1 MKAAYHL
8 LLLAVQAGITFVA
21 LLSIYLLL
29 ALLNY
34 RGGFPAFIGLVTF
47 QPVLGAVLSLA
58 TISVCVVVGLPLR
71 LTALG
76 RWWRQRGYLALG
88 GVLAGGGL
96 LGLFLLSG
104 GATEAAATAGSSAL
118 VLACSGW
125 FLLAFSLLHVFPPD
139 TLLHR
144 LSLLSPL
151 YSK

>member
-1 MKAAYHL
+1 MRVAYHL

-21 LLSIYLLL
+21 LLGIYLLL
-29 ALLNY
+29 ALLDY
-34 RGGFPAFIGLVTF
+34 RGGFPAFIGLVAF

-76 RWWRQRGYLALG
+76 NWWRQRGYLALG
-88 GVLAGGGL
+88 GALAGGGL

-104 GATEAAATAGSSAL
+104 GATEAAATTGSSAL

-125 FLLAFSLLHVFPPD
+125 FLLAFSLLHIFPPD

>member
-1 MKAAYHL
+1 MRVAYHL

-21 LLSIYLLL
+21 LLGIYLLL
-29 ALLNY
+29 ALLDY

-76 RWWRQRGYLALG
+76 NWWRQRGYLALG
-88 GVLAGGGL
+88 GALAGGGV
-96 LGLFLLSG
+96 LGLFLLLG
-104 GATEAAATAGSSAL
+104 GATEAAATAGSSAF
-118 VLACSGW
+118 VIVCSGW
-125 FLLAFSLLHVFPPD
+125 FLLAFSLLHAFPPD

-144 LSLLSPL
+144 LSLFSPL